1 MGRCWPGA
9 KLLENGRMRDALLN
23 ETLFLDLDRATD
35 NRQLGRGLYHGEV
48 AFLVLDYKTQALSA
62 EHLTA
67 TGHDAAPPKLR
78 VLAGRSHR
86 AGKRTN
92 AVVPTAAGW
101 GSVAGNTCPTAS
113 AKSSCDDC
121 STCDQGI
128 HAPPPT
134 RLQRYFHAETVLRPR
149 RHNPGTPAPPG

>member
-23 ETLFLDLDRATD
+23 ETLFLELDRATD

-92 AVVPTAAGW
+92 TVVPTA
-101 GSVAGNTCPTAS
+101 
-113 AKSSCDDC
+113 
-121 STCDQGI
+121 
-128 HAPPPT
+128 
-134 RLQRYFHAETVLRPR
+134 R
-149 RHNPGTPAPPG
+149 RCVGFSGG